1 MRYPFPMPTWDFLE
15 NWPLLGLL
23 LLVCLLTAIWQGPA
37 PAALIGLGGL
47 ISYLFLFRDAPRA
60 IPSQPGVVLCPADGR
75 VVRIDKARDP
85 YADRDALRISVFTS
99 LFNAHA
105 NRASVDGVIR
115 EVRYSPGQLVNT
127 DLDKSSGQHERNALV
142 IESNGQI
149 VTLVQVAGFVA
160 RRILCWV
167 KPGDT
172 LTRGQRYGLIRF
184 GATVDVYLPA
194 HAVPKVAPGDK
205 VSAATTILAT
215 LNKA

>member
-1 MRYPFPMPTWDFLE
+1 MPDWDFLE
-15 NWPLLGLL
+15 NWPLLGCLL
-23 LLVCLLTAIWQGPA
+23 LACLVTAFWQGPL
-37 PAALIGLGGL
+37 PAAVLGLAGL
-47 ISYLFLFRDAPRA
+47 AIYLFFLREVPRTV
-60 IPSQPGVVLCPADGR
+60 PVQPGVVLCPADGR

-85 YADRDALRISVFTS
+85 YADREALRISVFTS

-105 NRASVDGVIR
+105 NRACVDGVIR
-115 EVRYSPGQLVNT
+115 EVRYNPGQMVST
-127 DLDKSSGQHERNALV
+127 DLDTSSGQHERNAVV
-142 IESNGQI
+142 IESDGHV
-149 VTLVQVAGFVA
+149 VTLVQVAGFIA

-184 GATVDVYLPA
+184 GARVDVYLPP

-205 VSAATTILAT
+205 VAATTTILAT